1 MKPIRIIATNLLLL
15 FAFSVSAQVIEPEDI
30 ENPFNTLSYG
40 VRAGINYATV
50 TKGNATIYPDGKL
63 GIYAGI
69 FGEIPIVND
78 LLSIQGELLYSR
90 QGFER
95 RNKTSE
101 AEYIAEY
108 KFDYINL
115 PILAKYYIVKGF
127 SLEAGPQFGFKIND
141 KIDAPFSTEEHPI
154 PKEIESFDI
163 SLAAGTSFQF
173 DEGLFISLRYTHG
186 LKDVIK
192 ETEAKNTAIQVG
204 LGYKF

>member
-15 FAFSVSAQVIEPEDI
+15 FAFSASAQVIEPEDI

-40 VRAGINYATV
+40 VKAGINYATV
-50 TKGNATIYPDGKL
+50 TKGNSNISPDGKL
-63 GIYAGI
+63 GLYAGI

-95 RNKTSE
+95 RQKTSE

-108 KFDYINL
+108 NFDYLNL

-127 SLEAGPQFGFKIND
+127 SLEAGPQFGFKIHD
-141 KIDAPFSTEEHPI
+141 KIHAPFSTEEHPI
-154 PKEIESFDI
+154 PQEIDDFDI
-163 SLAAGTSFQF
+163 SFAVGTSFQF
-173 DEGLFISLRYTHG
+173 DEGLFISIRYTHG

>member
-50 TKGNATIYPDGKL
+50 TKGDATIYPDGKL

-95 RNKTSE
+95 RHKTSE

-127 SLEAGPQFGFKIND
+127 SLEAGPQLGFKIND
-141 KIDAPFSTEEHPI
+141 KIDTPFSTEEHTI
-154 PKEIESFDI
+154 PQEIESFDI